1 MSGVVGC
8 RRKGQRREREGRG
21 YYRHARSTLSSRD
34 KKKLLDKVTWFR
46 GKRKRD
52 EDEDEEESSL
62 PARKRGKISRK
73 MLARRKLQ

>member
-1 MSGVVGC
+1 MSGVVGW
-8 RRKGQRREREGRG
+8 RRKVQRREREGRG